1 MTLPDTIKDIAIGED
16 SDVHVG
22 HQNVVKPTLFFITE
36 ESVGHPYFLGVC
48 HCEVLNL
55 GCKKSYEKLVTSS
68 NSKIIFLIKVLINHV
83 FFVVIREI

>member
-1 MTLPDTIKDIAIGED
+1 MLLLTLMTLPDTIKDIAIGED

-55 GCKKSYEKLVTSS
+55 GCKKKSYKKLVTLS
-68 NSKIIFLIKVLINHV
+68 NSKIYTTI
-83 FFVVIREI
+83 

>member
-55 GCKKSYEKLVTSS
+55 GCKK
-68 NSKIIFLIKVLINHV
+68 II
-83 FFVVIREI
+83 